1 MRQAQV
7 NKRQSKAQ
15 RMKISR
21 FLLAISILL
30 IPGVMFAQNAGNAG
44 VDKNMLLHPP
54 PDSWPT
60 HHGDYS
66 GRRFSSLKAINDTNV
81 QDLSLAWMAQIT
93 GGTPSARSAR
103 GGGAVR
109 VGGSPL
115 LVNGMFYL
123 TANDNAWCVDAR
135 TGRVMWHY
143 YREATGPEPVT
154 ANKGF
159 GMYGNW
165 LYYISRDNFLISLD
179 ATTGAQRWIQP
190 VSDPKQFYFSTMAP
204 MIIGDHVIIGTGGDS
219 LDLSGFLQA
228 RDPETGEIQWTHYNT
243 PRAGEPGIETWPS
256 EYASVH
262 GGGGAWVQGAY
273 DPALNLYY
281 YGTANPNPVYA
292 PQSRKGADLYTS
304 SIIAI
309 NPDTGK
315 MAWYFQVS
323 PHDTHDWDAATD
335 MVLIDGVIDGKPRKL
350 IASASRNGYF
360 VVLDRATG
368 KYITSVPYIDTVNW
382 SKGLDSR
389 GQPIPKPEKEPSLGG
404 VIVSPAEGG
413 ATNWPPPSFSPQT
426 GLFYVASSE
435 GYGIFY
441 LTDTDDHPEGYGGI
455 RDSVAGAGALRA
467 LDYKTGKTAWKH
479 EWPAGGAAVG
489 ILTTAGNL
497 VFTSNA
503 NNLIAFNA
511 ANGKILWHTQLL
523 SAPNAPITY
532 MLDGEQYVFVVAG
545 DILYSF
551 VLNQSHK

>member
-1 MRQAQV
+1 MNIRRV
-7 NKRQSKAQ
+7 T
-15 RMKISR
+15 ISQ
-21 FLLAISILL
+21 FILAISISL
-30 IPGVMFAQNAGNAG
+30 IPCVMSAQNAGNPGA
-44 VDKNMLLHPP
+44 DKNMLLHPP

-66 GRRFSSLKAINDTNV
+66 GRRFSKLKTINDTNV
-81 QDLSLAWMAQIT
+81 QDLSLAWMSQIT
-93 GGTPSARSAR
+93 GGTPTARAGR
-103 GGGAVR
+103 GAATVR

-115 LVNGMFYL
+115 LVNGIFYF
-123 TANDNAWCVDAR
+123 TANDNAWAVDAR

-190 VSDPKQFYFSTMAP
+190 VSDPKQYYFSTMAP
-204 MIIGDHVIIGTGGDS
+204 MIIGNHVIIGTGGDS

-256 EYASVH
+256 EYASTH

-273 DPALNLYY
+273 DPELNLYY

-304 SIIAI
+304 SIIAL

-335 MVLIDGVIDGKPRKL
+335 MVLINGLIDGKPRKL

-360 VVLDRATG
+360 VVLDRTTG
-368 KYITSVPYIDTVNW
+368 KYITSAPYIDTVNW
-382 SKGLDSR
+382 SEGLDSR
-389 GQPIPKPEKEPSLGG
+389 GQPIPNPEKEPSLGG

-455 RDSVAGAGALRA
+455 RDQVAGAGGLRA
-467 LDYKTGKTAWKH
+467 LDYKTGKTVWKH

-489 ILTTAGNL
+489 ILSTAGNL

-532 MLDGEQYVFVVAG
+532 ELDGKQYVFVIAG
-545 DILYSF
+545 DILYTF
-551 VLNQSHK
+551 VLNQPAK